1 MITNELREF
10 VEIILE
16 NGKIDDADVNR
27 LARDILG
34 DSVLSHDVI
43 DVLIALDRAIT
54 APNANWT
61 EFLVATVVD
70 YVVWTSRPTGIV
82 GRDLAQWLVAT
93 LSVGE
98 GPTANAR
105 RIAFEVVREAERCDE
120 SLISFAMSRPRAPSA
135 QSLSDSNSALL
146 VA

>member
-1 MITNELREF
+1 MITNELRDF
-10 VEIILE
+10 VETILE

-34 DSVLSHDVI
+34 DNLMSHDVI
-43 DVLIALDRAIT
+43 DVLIALDRAVA
-54 APNANWT
+54 APNANWA

-70 YVVWTSRPTGIV
+70 HVVWTSRPTGIV
-82 GRDLAQWLVAT
+82 SRDLAQWLVAT

-98 GPTANAR
+98 GPTMNAR

-120 SLISFAMSRPRAPSA
+120 ILISFAMSRPRLQPA
-135 QSLSDSNSALL
+135 QSLSDSNAALL

>member
-1 MITNELREF
+1 MITNEFREF
-10 VEIILE
+10 VDNILE
-16 NGKIDDADVNR
+16 SRKVDDADVNK
-27 LARDILG
+27 LVRDILG
-34 DSVLSHDVI
+34 DNVMSHDVVDI
-43 DVLIALDRAIT
+43 LIALDRAVAT
-54 APNANWT
+54 PNANWA

-82 GRDLAQWLVAT
+82 GRDTSQWLVAT

-120 SLISFAMSRPRAPSA
+120 ILISFAMSRARVMPA